1 MGKWRT
7 KPTPT
12 NVLKLRG
19 SWRGD
24 INKNEPQ
31 PEVGIPDMPEGLE
44 GISKDCWEQVVPILQ
59 EMNVL
64 TTADGIALQLLC
76 ETFAHW
82 RRAEELLVRHGD
94 VYPILNDNGD
104 VKYLQQS
111 PYVAIARNNAKAL
124 KDMLCEFG
132 LTPSSRSRIQ
142 TVSDSKVETADA
154 RMKYLQG

>member
-1 MGKWRT
+1 MGKRGT

-142 TVSDSKVETADA
+142 PVSDSKVETADA